1 MQLTNGLNT
10 RLMSD
15 FPVHATKTPAVVA
28 SRTVGRVQHAAKLLF
43 SRQRTTHT
51 ELGCTM
57 PSLCVCEIEQ
67 VRARERRGVG
77 GRSRCAMW
85 SRRARC
91 QRRGEEAHNG
101 SAVRWRG
108 VTTTFLP
115 NTPLVWVSL
124 QPCSTQHKRHD
135 THRHLHVQRGF
146 HLQTGR
152 QTGTTALSTCCHC
165 LCCLSF

>member
-1 MQLTNGLNT
+1 
-10 RLMSD
+10 MSD

-135 THRHLHVQRGF
+135 THKTPARAARLPPTDRKTDGHNGSLHLLPLSVLF
-146 HLQTGR
+146 VILAHLN
-152 QTGTTALSTCCHC
+152 
-165 LCCLSF
+165 